1 MSVVDSADWR
11 PLAVIAALCVVL
23 GLVVTRMPLVALGLS
38 VPCAVFAVGLAIPA
52 TLRRLFLRL
61 LGLLLIGY
69 AFAGRTFAYLGVPPV
84 FMGDVVLGLG
94 LFALVVDPHRWSAPF
109 QTPLTW
115 ILAGFAF
122 VGAARTVPYLSIYRT
137 DALRDGVIWAY
148 GLFALLA
155 VAFIARSR
163 LLFDIPRRYATYLP
177 WFLLWAPIGL
187 MLTRAVGGIMPS
199 LPGSGVPL
207 LTLKPGDIGVHLAG
221 AAAFMLVW
229 PRYGSSTGSA
239 RIWRQTWFAW
249 TAWTL
254 AVLVVASLSRSGFLS
269 VLAGISVVVLLR
281 PVEGSRMIA
290 RITASAGAVVL
301 MLVIFDV
308 SIDIGDARKISP
320 SQIAENAVSI
330 SNDHSS
336 GTLEGSRTWRLMWWN
351 RILGYTVHGD
361 YFWTGKGFGINL
373 ADADGFQVY
382 SDHALRSPHNGHLT
396 ILARSGVPGFAL
408 WALLQLGFAAALV
421 RATLRAYRRK
431 QDWWARLNVW
441 ILAYWLA
448 CVVNG
453 GFDVF
458 LEGPQGGI
466 WFWSIMGFGM
476 AALITQRTT
485 VVDVSTAQRGRPAAA
500 RPMAF
505 VASAHG

>member
-1 MSVVDSADWR
+1 
-11 PLAVIAALCVVL
+11 
-23 GLVVTRMPLVALGLS
+23 
-38 VPCAVFAVGLAIPA
+38 
-52 TLRRLFLRL
+52 
-61 LGLLLIGY
+61 
-69 AFAGRTFAYLGVPPV
+69 
-84 FMGDVVLGLG
+84 
-94 LFALVVDPHRWSAPF
+94 
-109 QTPLTW
+109 
-115 ILAGFAF
+115 
-122 VGAARTVPYLSIYRT
+122 
-137 DALRDGVIWAY
+137 
-148 GLFALLA
+148 
-155 VAFIARSR
+155 
-163 LLFDIPRRYATYLP
+163 
-177 WFLLWAPIGL
+177 
-187 MLTRAVGGIMPS
+187 
-199 LPGSGVPL
+199 
-207 LTLKPGDIGVHLAG
+207 
-221 AAAFMLVW
+221 
-229 PRYGSSTGSA
+229 
-239 RIWRQTWFAW
+239 
-249 TAWTL
+249 
-254 AVLVVASLSRSGFLS
+254 
-269 VLAGISVVVLLR
+269 
-281 PVEGSRMIA
+281 MIA

-301 MLVIFDV
+301 MLVTFDV

-382 SDHALRSPHNGHLT
+382 SDHTLRSPHNGHLT

-485 VVDVSTAQRGRPAAA
+485 VVDVSTAQRRPAAA
-500 RPMAF
+500 RPLAF